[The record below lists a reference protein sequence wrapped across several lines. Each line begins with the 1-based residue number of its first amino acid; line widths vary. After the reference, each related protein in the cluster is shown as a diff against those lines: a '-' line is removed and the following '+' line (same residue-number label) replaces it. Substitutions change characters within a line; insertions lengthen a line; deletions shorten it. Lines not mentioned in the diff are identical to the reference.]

1 MSTQDRYSPLWHL
14 MICRFREFIR
24 QPEAVFWTY
33 GFPLIMIL
41 SLGLA
46 FRSSGPAP
54 VIIDVVE
61 IAEGENANT
70 DVAKQTVD
78 RLKHASKNEVRLLQG
93 SEANESFWQRRL
105 QTGKTNLVV
114 LPKADG
120 SYQFWFEPQRSE
132 SVLAKVVAES
142 QLAKLAASTNMPLI
156 TEHQLEAVG
165 SRYIDF
171 LVPGMMAMNIMGGG
185 LWGIGFLIVDARI
198 RKLLK
203 RLLATPIKRRD
214 YLLSLMAMRL
224 GFGICEMSAI
234 LLFSYLVFG
243 VSCRGNFLELVV
255 TALIGGA
262 TFAGVGMLLASRA
275 QTSEAISGLMNL
287 VVLPMWIFGG
297 VFFSYERFPEY
308 VQWMLKAL
316 PFVCLV
322 DCLREIM
329 LEGNSILNLWQ
340 PLLILS
346 TWGIVCFVVAI
357 RIFRWK

>member
-1 MSTQDRYSPLWHL
+1 MTSQDRYSPLWHL

-46 FRSSGPAP
+46 FRSSEPAP
-54 VIIDVVE
+54 AIIDVVE
-61 IAEGENANT
+61 IIPNT
-70 DVAKQTVD
+70 GPEDLSVATIE
-78 RLKHASKNEVRLLQG
+78 RLKQSTGAQIRHLQG
-93 SEANESFWQRRL
+93 DEADQASWQRRL
-105 QTGKTNLVV
+105 QTGKTNLVIV
-114 LPKADG
+114 PQTDG
-120 SYQFWFEPQRSE
+120 SFQFWYEPQRSE

-142 QLAKLAASTNMPLI
+142 QLAKSAASTNMPSI
-156 TEHQLEAVG
+156 SEHRLEAVG

-171 LVPGMMAMNIMGGG
+171 LVPGMLAMNIMGGG
-185 LWGIGFLIVDARI
+185 LWGIGFLVVDARI

-203 RLLATPIKRRD
+203 RLLATPMKRRD

-224 GFGICEMSAI
+224 GFGVCEMSAI

-243 VSCRGNFLELVV
+243 VSCRGNYIELVL
-255 TALIGGA
+255 TALMGGA

-275 QTSEAISGLMNL
+275 QTSEAISGLMKL

-308 VQWMLKAL
+308 VQWALKAL

-322 DCLREIM
+322 DGLRGIM
-329 LEGNSILNLWQ
+329 LEGNSMLTLWR
-340 PLLILS
+340 PLLTMS
-346 TWGIVCFVVAI
+346 AWGIVCFVVAI